1 MTATSPSRITL
12 YEPSTGIDLA
22 LFKIGLIDDLLE
34 DQGMPARRRA
44 DLRRRRRHLY
54 DEISRCMDNER
65 KMRMADQLVSDSDKL
80 KDIDRRTKRILRDWW
95 LFDIV
100 HFKLPHL
107 APVLA
112 VMAAVVIAVCG

>member
-1 MTATSPSRITL
+1 M
-12 YEPSTGIDLA
+12 
-22 LFKIGLIDDLLE
+22 FKIGLIDDLLE

-65 KMRMADQLVSDSDKL
+65 KMRMAGQLVSDSDKL

-100 HFKLPHL
+100 HFKLPYL